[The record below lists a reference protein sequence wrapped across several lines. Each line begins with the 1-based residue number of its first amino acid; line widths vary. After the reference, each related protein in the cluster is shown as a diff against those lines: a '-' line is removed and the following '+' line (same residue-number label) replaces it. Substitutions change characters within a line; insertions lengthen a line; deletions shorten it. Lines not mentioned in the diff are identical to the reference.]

1 MGFSLVQQWR
11 RSLGPCAET
20 AAAMGKG
27 MGARSRGLRACTRDL
42 FSKKPRD
49 KGYNPPLS
57 TFLRTYKVGDTVDIV
72 CNAAQQ
78 KGMPYKFYH
87 GRTGTVWNVTR
98 RGIGVEVNKV
108 HRQKQMVKRIHV
120 RVVHLRPSKSRLGH
134 LERVKSNELKKAAA
148 KESGVPC
155 PNSELKRAPKG
166 PREGFTLEMD
176 TVCEKKVHTL
186 TPVPYV
192 FKPMTKD
199 PFPHMK

>member
-1 MGFSLVQQWR
+1 
-11 RSLGPCAET
+11 
-20 AAAMGKG
+20 MGKG
-27 MGARSRGLRACTRDL
+27 MGARSRGYRSCTRDL

-49 KGYNPPLS
+49 KNYNPPLS

-72 CNAAQQ
+72 CNSAQQ

-108 HRQKQMVKRIHV
+108 HRQRQLVKRIHV
-120 RVVHLRPSKSRLGH
+120 RVEHLRPSNSKAGH
-134 LERVKSNELKKAAA
+134 LARVKSNEEKKKAA

-155 PNSELKRAPKG
+155 ATSELKRSPKG
-166 PREGFTLEMD
+166 PRDGFTLDLGKTFE
-176 TVCEKKVHTL
+176 TKVHTL

-192 FKPMTKD
+192 FKPLSKSIA
-199 PFPHMK
+199 

>member
-1 MGFSLVQQWR
+1 
-11 RSLGPCAET
+11 
-20 AAAMGKG
+20 MGKG

-57 TFLRTYKVGDTVDIV
+57 TFMKTYKVGDTVDIV

-78 KGMPYKFYH
+78 KGMPFKFYH

-108 HRQKQMVKRIHV
+108 HREKQLVKRVHV
-120 RVVHLRPSKSRLGH
+120 RVEHLRPSKSRLGH
-134 LERVKSNELKKAAA
+134 LTRVKENEAKKAKA
-148 KESGVPC
+148 KETGTPVPA
-155 PNSELKRAPKG
+155 SELKRAPRG
-166 PREGFTLEMD
+166 PRDGFTLNLAGS
-176 TVCEKKVHTL
+176 KGAKVHLL

-192 FKPMTKD
+192 FKPLEKIT
-199 PFPHMK
+199 PGLNL